1 VVDGNCF
8 SVSGQSLGKKCF
20 LSMFTYVQSAAKSS
34 CLQMKKP
41 DSAYYYML
49 KGHHARTPDLVGKM
63 KKLDAS
69 PMHAGK
75 TNSR

>member
-1 VVDGNCF
+1 
-8 SVSGQSLGKKCF
+8 
-20 LSMFTYVQSAAKSS
+20 
-34 CLQMKKP
+34 MKKP

-49 KGHHARTPDLVGKM
+49 KGHHAKTPDLVGKM

-75 TNSR
+75 TNSRWKGKIS

>member
-1 VVDGNCF
+1 
-8 SVSGQSLGKKCF
+8 
-20 LSMFTYVQSAAKSS
+20 
-34 CLQMKKP
+34 MKKP